1 MLKHFLAFAETGILD
16 QRRYILAVEC
26 DGVTYHSALW
36 ARERDRLRQ
45 EILEDRGW
53 RFHRIWSTDWFYR
66 RPAEID
72 RLRFALDTA
81 HRIPPLRKPP
91 VTPASASATT
101 ELPTRSKPAVPAY
114 KLAYSAASI
123 QGQEPHEVTAEKIMA
138 IAIEIVFIEG
148 PIHDDE
154 VARRIA
160 FLFGKERTGA
170 RIVTAV
176 AKGWAAA
183 QAKGKIIR
191 INDSFWLDADQRQ
204 DYPVRDRSALIGPSL
219 KAEMLPPT
227 ETEMAA
233 RLVLKENDS
242 VLRDEL
248 AQRIAR
254 LLGCQ
259 RTGPDLKT
267 RIDQIVSR
275 LIAKGRI

>member
-1 MLKHFLAFAETGILD
+1 
-16 QRRYILAVEC
+16 
-26 DGVTYHSALW
+26 
-36 ARERDRLRQ
+36 
-45 EILEDRGW
+45 
-53 RFHRIWSTDWFYR
+53 
-66 RPAEID
+66 
-72 RLRFALDTA
+72 
-81 HRIPPLRKPP
+81 
-91 VTPASASATT
+91 
-101 ELPTRSKPAVPAY
+101 
-114 KLAYSAASI
+114 
-123 QGQEPHEVTAEKIMA
+123 MA

-248 AQRIAR
+248 AQGIAR
-254 LLGCQ
+254 LLGFQ
-259 RTGPDLKT
+259 RTGPDLKA